1 MVKNK
6 IKKIA
11 AMAMVATVLVG
22 TIGANTAFAESKNA
36 TGYGTLKGTLSGS
49 TTSGTGTTTVSKNT
63 DNANITLAIDLKN
76 SAGENMVKTKFK
88 SSRGVTIVKQ
98 DWSTSVK
105 GITCAYGAHGVQ
117 GGTKYKADVVYTYS
131 SL

>member
-1 MVKNK
+1 
-6 IKKIA
+6 
-11 AMAMVATVLVG
+11 
-22 TIGANTAFAESKNA
+22 
-36 TGYGTLKGTLSGS
+36 
-49 TTSGTGTTTVSKNT
+49 
-63 DNANITLAIDLKN
+63 
-76 SAGENMVKTKFK
+76 MVKTKFK

-98 DWSTSVK
+98 DWSTTVK